1 MENMSNSGHA
11 REFDG
16 LTSPLCLSSHL
27 MGMGMVLVSLKI
39 GREGKN
45 IVYFS
50 RNKQVNPSNLNS
62 S

>member
-1 MENMSNSGHA
+1 MFE
-11 REFDG
+11 
-16 LTSPLCLSSHL
+16 LTFN
-27 MGMGMVLVSLKI
+27 GIGMVLVSLKI

-50 RNKQVNPSNLNS
+50 RNKDPSNLNS